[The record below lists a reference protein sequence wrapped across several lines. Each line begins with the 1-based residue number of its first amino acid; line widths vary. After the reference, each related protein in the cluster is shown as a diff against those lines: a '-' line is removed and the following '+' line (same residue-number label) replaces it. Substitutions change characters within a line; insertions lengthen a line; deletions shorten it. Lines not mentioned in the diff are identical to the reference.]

1 MSKTHFFSQD
11 FLSYVETLKE
21 TEKLEKH
28 FMQTYIVILQ
38 ILSVLAKKNVGTAY
52 EKALKDFAD
61 FMVNCGIN
69 EENSIDHD
77 QAEKCITIFLSCG
90 LISETIIECNDRKN
104 SKFMDGN
111 EADVESDGEGNIFPP
126 PTFVRYEMYY
136 LKVFDFIFQIT
147 KPIKYRMNCFVN
159 SELNKAYILCRGC
172 YKLTLAKKSKR
183 FYVTD

>member
-1 MSKTHFFSQD
+1 
-11 FLSYVETLKE
+11 
-21 TEKLEKH
+21 
-28 FMQTYIVILQ
+28 MQTYIVILQ

-69 EENSIDHD
+69 EDNSIDHD

-126 PTFVRYEMYY
+126 LTFV
-136 LKVFDFIFQIT
+136 
-147 KPIKYRMNCFVN
+147 
-159 SELNKAYILCRGC
+159 
-172 YKLTLAKKSKR
+172 KKCSI
-183 FYVTD
+183 